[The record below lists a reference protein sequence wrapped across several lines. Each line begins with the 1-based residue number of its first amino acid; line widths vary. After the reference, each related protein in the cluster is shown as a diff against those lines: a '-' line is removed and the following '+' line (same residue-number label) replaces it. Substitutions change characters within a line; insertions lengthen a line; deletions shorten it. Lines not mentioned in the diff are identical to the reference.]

1 MRPVAALVA
10 SAADIKIGT
19 EPTTKLFGFLTINTW
34 DVVSTLLAG
43 LAVIALGLFVR
54 SRLTAGVPGKLQ
66 LVFETLSDAVS
77 NQVESSIGA
86 KGRRVVPLA
95 MTLFLLILFCNWFE
109 MIPTGHYP
117 QYLPAPTGNVNL
129 TYALALTVIIMV
141 HATWIRSQGLK
152 HYLGHYIRPY
162 KALLPINIIEEIA
175 KPITLALRLFGNIF
189 SGSIMLL
196 LIWALFPAFIIPFPS
211 AIWKLFDGLFVAPV
225 QAFIFSLLTILYF
238 EAAMS
243 GGH

>member
-1 MRPVAALVA
+1 MTPLQGILA
-10 SAADIKIGT
+10 SASDIKIGT
-19 EPTTKLFGFLTINTW
+19 ADTTQLFGILTINTW
-34 DVVSTLLAG
+34 DVLSTLLAAG
-43 LAVIALGLFVR
+43 LVLLLGFIVR
-54 SRLTAGVPGKLQ
+54 ARITAGVPGRLQ
-66 LVFETLSDAVS
+66 LVFETISDAV
-77 NQVESSIGA
+77 NTQVHSSIGE
-86 KGRRVVPLA
+86 KGKRVVPLA

-129 TYALALTVIIMV
+129 TYTLAITVIIMV
-141 HATWIRSQGLK
+141 HATWIRVQGPRS
-152 HYLGHYIRPY
+152 YFGHYIRPY
-162 KALLPINIIEEIA
+162 KVLLPINIIEEIA

-243 GGH
+243 GSH